1 MEHSRKYNGRSM
13 NGGRRKV
20 TESST
25 FLKRSLTLQAELQK
39 KSYPNA
45 STLATMCG
53 CSRSTAMRTIDRL
66 RYEFG
71 VPIEYDESNRGYF
84 LTKPDFSFASLP
96 PGRDE
101 LVALVLL
108 SEMALMIDDPSLHDA
123 LNSLWARITNG
134 RGDIDHDLE
143 HMRQRFS
150 SETTSVAKLAD
161 IDLVRLLTLCHRGQ
175 PTLVRY
181 RSPWRHDEDKEYGG
195 LFDRLHFSDGMLYA
209 LFKESGGRELILN
222 VSFIK
227 EIREVSE
234 LPPVAKE
241 DGEEIPSK
249 PYWLEGFG
257 IWSGSKPETIE
268 ITIAPPA
275 SRFYAAQV
283 WHIDQEDIWVG
294 ERLVRRFPGIA
305 SPELTR
311 RVLSLG
317 RFVVSVRPEF
327 ILEQMRED
335 VDHLSSLCGSEI
347 SSRE

>member
-1 MEHSRKYNGRSM
+1 MTVLRDANGVVHFIPNGTINSVSNETHGWSRAVCDITVN
-13 NGGRRKV
+13 RRENV
-20 TESST
+20 ESIMHALRQVAYE
-25 FLKRSLTLQAELQK
+25 LKAAPE
-39 KSYPNA
+39 
-45 STLATMCG
+45 
-53 CSRSTAMRTIDRL
+53 
-66 RYEFG
+66 
-71 VPIEYDESNRGYF
+71 
-84 LTKPDFSFASLP
+84 FAS
-96 PGRDE
+96 
-101 LVALVLL
+101 
-108 SEMALMIDDPSLHDA
+108 LMIDDPSLHDA

-134 RGDIDHDLE
+134 RNDIDHDLE

-175 PTLVRY
+175 PTVVRY

-234 LPPVAKE
+234 LPPVAKG
-241 DGEEIPSK
+241 DGVEPPSK

-268 ITIAPPA
+268 ITISPPA

-283 WHIDQEDIWVG
+283 WHVDQEDTWVG

-317 RFVVSVRPEF
+317 RFVVSVRPSF

-335 VDHLSSLCGSEI
+335 VDHLSSLCVSEACAI
-347 SSRE
+347 K